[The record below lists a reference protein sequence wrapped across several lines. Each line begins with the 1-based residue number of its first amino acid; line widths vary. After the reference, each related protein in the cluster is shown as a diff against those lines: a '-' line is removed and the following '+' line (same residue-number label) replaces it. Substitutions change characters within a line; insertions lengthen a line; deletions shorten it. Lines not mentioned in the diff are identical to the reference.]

1 MAGYAADA
9 ATSRPVGAGEA
20 VARFATGLAYEDI
33 PEAVRHQ
40 ARRSLINIL
49 ATGFAGCREAAI
61 DKALKV
67 LSPHSASGNA
77 ALVGRPERCDPLL
90 AAFLNA
96 MAANI
101 HDYDDTHPRTVIHP
115 SAPVVPALM
124 ALAQLQATSGRAFL
138 TAFVAGA
145 EAECRIG
152 NAVSPAH
159 YARGWHITSTC
170 GVFGSALAAS
180 ALLRL
185 DERAAVSA
193 IGNAAVQA
201 CGMVQA
207 LGTMSKSISV
217 GNAARNGLVSAYLAR
232 EGFAGPAD
240 VLDGEFGFIPLYS
253 DTPDP
258 EEVTKELGERW
269 EFASNTY
276 KPYPVGVVL
285 NPVVDAALELRE
297 KGLSDPAAIKT
308 VTIRAHPLLR
318 ERTDRPDVE
327 SGRLSQVSAQHA
339 LSIAILK
346 GTAGVAE
353 FSDVA
358 VAETKGCR
366 PPIEFIDE
374 AQRDIYSIE
383 MRVEMKDGSVFF
395 TRVENARGS
404 AANPMSDDDLS
415 QKFARHARSVGLRNV
430 DGLLESLW
438 RIDRIEDC
446 GGVFATC
453 AVEAGA

>member
-1 MAGYAADA
+1 MAEIESDIEE
-9 ATSRPVGAGEA
+9 TL
-20 VARFATGLAYEDI
+20 ARFVTGLAYEDI

-40 ARRSLINIL
+40 ARRALVNIL

-61 DKALKV
+61 EKAFKV
-67 LSPHSASGNA
+67 LSSYSPPGNA
-77 ALVGRPERCDPLL
+77 VLVGRAERCDPLL

-101 HDYDDTHPRTVIHP
+101 HDYDDTHPRTVMHP

-124 ALAQLQATSGRAFL
+124 ALAQEQRTSGRAFL

-170 GVFGSALAAS
+170 GVIGSAIAAS

-185 DERAAVSA
+185 DKRAAVSA

-217 GNAARNGLVSAYLAR
+217 GNAARNGLISAHLAR
-232 EGFAGPAD
+232 EGFTGPAD
-240 VLDGEFGFIPLYS
+240 VLDGEFGFIRLYS
-253 DTPDP
+253 DTPNP
-258 EEVTKELGERW
+258 EEVTEGLGERW

-297 KGLSDPAAIKT
+297 QGLADPAAVER
-308 VTIRAHPLLR
+308 VTIHAHPLLR

-339 LSIAILK
+339 FSIAVLK
-346 GTAGVAE
+346 GRAGVAE
-353 FSDVA
+353 FSDGA
-358 VAETKGCR
+358 VAETKGRR
-366 PPIEFIDE
+366 PQIRFVDE
-374 AQRDIYSIE
+374 AERDIYSIQ
-383 MRVEMKDGSVFF
+383 MRVEMNDGKVF
-395 TRVENARGS
+395 TAAVDGARGS

-415 QKFARHARSVGLRNV
+415 EKFRRHAESVGLRNV
-430 DGLLESLW
+430 DSLLERFW
-438 RIDRIEDC
+438 RIDESEDC
-446 GGVFATC
+446 GRIFADC
-453 AVEAGA
+453 SAEVRA

>member
-1 MAGYAADA
+1 MAEIATAT
-9 ATSRPVGAGEA
+9 ATSRPAGVGEV

-40 ARRSLINIL
+40 ARRSLVNIL
-49 ATGFAGCREAAI
+49 ATGFAGCRETAI

-77 ALVGRPERCDPLL
+77 VLVGRSEKCEPLL

-124 ALAQLQATSGRAFL
+124 ALAQQQATSGRAFL

-170 GVFGSALAAS
+170 GVFGSALAAG

-185 DERAAVSA
+185 DERAAISA

-217 GNAARNGLVSAYLAR
+217 GNSARNGLISAQLAR
-232 EGFAGPAD
+232 EGFTGPED
-240 VLDGEFGFIPLYS
+240 VLDGEFGFITLYS
-253 DTPDP
+253 DTPNPGD
-258 EEVTKELGERW
+258 VTDGLGERW

-285 NPVVDAALELRE
+285 NPVVDAALDLRE
-297 KGLSDPAAIKT
+297 KGLSDPAAIGT
-308 VTIRAHPLLR
+308 ATIRAHPLLR

-339 LSIAILK
+339 FAIAILK
-346 GTAGVAE
+346 GRAGVAE
-353 FSDVA
+353 FTDSA
-358 VAETKGCR
+358 VAETMGRR
-366 PPIEFIDE
+366 PSMHFVDE
-374 AQRDIYSIE
+374 AGRDIYSID
-383 MRVEMKDGSVFF
+383 MRVEMKDGSVL
-395 TRVENARGS
+395 TATVENARGS

-415 QKFARHARSVGLRNV
+415 QKFARHAKSVGLDNV

-438 RIDRIEDC
+438 RIDENEDC
-446 GGVFATC
+446 GRIFAGC
-453 AVEAGA
+453 ATEARA